1 MWWVSLKTEPQEFY
15 VHIIQYLQTKIIL
28 IKVYRL
34 LEWDTSCNGLPID
47 LYSLFNDSFWSY
59 LLWVNILLVV
69 TFRENLGVGFSL
81 RHVSGPNL
89 GAEIYS
95 IDTLIFK
102 PFAFY
107 TTTLVHGEEN

>member
-1 MWWVSLKTEPQEFY
+1 
-15 VHIIQYLQTKIIL
+15 
-28 IKVYRL
+28 
-34 LEWDTSCNGLPID
+34 
-47 LYSLFNDSFWSY
+47 
-59 LLWVNILLVV
+59 VV